1 MPLERIVV
9 FGTTGSGKSTLA
21 RRLSERLGLP
31 YFETDALHWN
41 PGWIPTPELE
51 FRARVEKA
59 TEGPRWVTEGNY
71 SAIRDILLSRADTAI
86 WLDYPFPL
94 VFSRL
99 LKRTLRRVIHREA
112 ICNGNYETWQQT
124 FSRDSILLWAF
135 KSHWRKK
142 RQYPDLWRRY
152 PHLTVL
158 RFASSSQT
166 EAWLGELRA
175 RVVASR

>member
-1 MPLERIVV
+1 MPLQRIVV

-21 RRLSERLGLP
+21 RRLGERLGLP

-41 PGWIPTPELE
+41 PGWVPTPEPV
-51 FRARVEKA
+51 FRAKVEEA

-99 LKRTLRRVIHREA
+99 LKRTLTRVIDQKP
-112 ICNGNYETWQQT
+112 ICNGNHETWRQT
-124 FSRDSILLWAF
+124 FSRNSILLWAF
-135 KSHWRKK
+135 KTHWRKK
-142 RQYPDLWRRY
+142 RQYPELWRRY

-158 RFASSSQT
+158 RFASPSQT
-166 EAWLGELRA
+166 EAWLRQLEA
-175 RVVASR
+175 PAAASR